1 MDTLKIP
8 AGYQTVM
15 PYLIIKNAGG
25 FLSFTQKVFNAKEK
39 HKTMRTDTL
48 IMHGEIEIGAST
60 IMFADSTDDF
70 KPCPAGLFIYVAN
83 ADETYKIAIEAG
95 ATSIMEPANQSYG
108 RSCGVKDIFGNTWWI
123 TTAD

>member
-48 IMHGEIEIGAST
+48 IMHGR
-60 IMFADSTDDF
+60 
-70 KPCPAGLFIYVAN
+70 N
-83 ADETYKIAIEAG
+83 
-95 ATSIMEPANQSYG
+95 
-108 RSCGVKDIFGNTWWI
+108 
-123 TTAD
+123 